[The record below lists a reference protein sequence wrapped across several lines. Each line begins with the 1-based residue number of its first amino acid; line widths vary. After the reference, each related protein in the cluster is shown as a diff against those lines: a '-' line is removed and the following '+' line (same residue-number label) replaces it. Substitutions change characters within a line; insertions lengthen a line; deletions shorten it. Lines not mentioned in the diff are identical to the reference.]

1 MAHITF
7 TSLEKLI
14 HLLRSAPVHEAAYVR
29 VLGPS
34 QLGLGSDPLRPSHT
48 LDLAKEAV
56 VHHFHD
62 EAPMELDSSAAKNTE
77 SSETNGASP
86 SHSKDERGKDVT
98 PPAQKSNKKLMERLD
113 VAANGKQASSQA

>member
-7 TSLEKLI
+7 TTLEKLI
-14 HLLRSAPVHEAAYVR
+14 HLLRSAPVHEGTYVR

-56 VHHFHD
+56 VHHFQD
-62 EAPMELDSSAAKNTE
+62 EAPMDLGPSAAANME
-77 SSETNGASP
+77 GSGTNGASA
-86 SHSKDERGKDVT
+86 SHSKDEQPKET
-98 PPAQKSNKKLMERLD
+98 KPPAQKSNNKLMERLD
-113 VAANGKQASSQA
+113 AAVGAK